1 MKGRLIF
8 VTILFSLAVIL
19 ISAGF
24 YFTNEEK
31 PLNEEKLFDEERY
44 LNEESLLNE
53 EKLFIEKCSGQAFL

>member
-24 YFTNEEK
+24 YFTNGEK
-31 PLNEEKLFDEERY
+31 PLNGERY
-44 LNEESLLNE
+44 LNEESLFNE
-53 EKLFIEKCSGQAFL
+53 EKLFIEIGRAHV